1 MAEDKK
7 SVGKCLLPNVRL
19 SFPTLKN
26 KRATVKDGKEKFSAN
41 FIIDPST
48 PQGKRNIELCK
59 KAILEAE
66 METFRKTGV
75 VKTIEDPK
83 RIAFRPGAKFRNQE
97 GEVYEGYA
105 GMVAVSCN
113 NDSRPQL
120 WDRYKG
126 EVDYE
131 DIEDVFQGGFH
142 CDAAIRFFCVNG
154 ADKGGRGL
162 FCAVNGIRSHQR
174 GEVFSTGGR
183 ISVDEFD
190 DLDDDD
196 DDLVG
201 AEAGSDVAGRR
212 RRPSRLTDGR
222 AVPRHRDVPRLLLR
236 RRPARVGRHPRR
248 LGDVVALS
256 PVPAPKGAGRSDE
269 PRQHHRHLQRGD
281 LRPSAALARH
291 QGRGQ
296 RGGEEGVRRDH
307 PRPHPAMGGRASPW
321 HPHPAGTR
329 RPSHRPDRAAA
340 ERLRGPQGAQRPP
353 AWKPA
358 PGPALR
364 SRSATRRAA
373 RWTGSRGTAG
383 RATSTPHGT
392 SGTP

>member
-162 FCAVNGIRSHQR
+162 FCAVNGVRSHQR

-201 AEAGSDVAGRR
+201 AEADAASLD
-212 RRPSRLTDGR
+212 D
-222 AVPRHRDVPRLLLR
+222 DDDLL
-236 RRPARVGRHPRR
+236 G
-248 LGDVVALS
+248 
-256 PVPAPKGAGRSDE
+256 
-269 PRQHHRHLQRGD
+269 
-281 LRPSAALARH
+281 
-291 QGRGQ
+291 
-296 RGGEEGVRRDH
+296 
-307 PRPHPAMGGRASPW
+307 
-321 HPHPAGTR
+321 
-329 RPSHRPDRAAA
+329 
-340 ERLRGPQGAQRPP
+340 
-353 AWKPA
+353 
-358 PGPALR
+358 
-364 SRSATRRAA
+364 
-373 RWTGSRGTAG
+373 
-383 RATSTPHGT
+383 
-392 SGTP
+392 